1 MGFDGLIETVI
12 DSPKETWLVLCC
24 VSTTLVSEISESFS
38 ALLDCVEVVA
48 QVVLDDVAVSLREE
62 STPGPASLSSSL
74 LWAAGFS
81 ELSPGTF
88 GSSFTPRWF

>member
-12 DSPKETWLVLCC
+12 DSPKETWLVLSC
-24 VSTTLVSEISESFS
+24 VSTTVVSEISESFS

-74 LWAAGFS
+74 LWAAGLS